1 MFSFLSLFAGEIY
14 FLVSYISQSGSFPN
28 PLNAKE
34 EQRYLNEYR
43 DGSIDAR
50 NYLVEKNMRL
60 VAHIAKKYSGCSIEQ
75 DDIISIGTVGLIKA
89 INTFNMDKGIRL
101 ATYAARCIEN
111 EILMVIRSN
120 KKSNLDISLEEPI
133 GTDSEGNEIS
143 YLDII
148 NCFDDDVIDT
158 IELKNY
164 IEKLYKSIESTL
176 TKREKVILVLRYGLY
191 NSEVKTQSEI
201 AKMLDISRSYVS
213 RIEKKAVNKLKT
225 AFQKEII
232 SN

>member
-1 MFSFLSLFAGEIY
+1 MIDLHMHSFFSSDGE
-14 FLVSYISQSGSFPN
+14 FSP
-28 PLNAKE
+28 E
-34 EQRYLNEYR
+34 ELIR
-43 DGSIDAR
+43 GCA
-50 NYLVEKNMRL
+50 EKN
-60 VAHIAKKYSGCSIEQ
+60 
-75 DDIISIGTVGLIKA
+75 IK
-89 INTFNMDKGIRL
+89 L
-101 ATYAARCIEN
+101 ATYASRCIEN

-176 TKREKVILVLRYGLY
+176 TKREKMILVLRYGLY

-201 AKMLDISRSYVS
+201 AKMRDISRAYVS